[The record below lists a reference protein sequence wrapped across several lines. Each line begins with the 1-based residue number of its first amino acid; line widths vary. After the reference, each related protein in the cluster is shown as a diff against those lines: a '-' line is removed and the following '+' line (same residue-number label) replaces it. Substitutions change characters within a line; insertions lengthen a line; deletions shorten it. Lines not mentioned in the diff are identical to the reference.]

1 MPSFRSLSKAARFA
15 GLARQ
20 GSVRC
25 AGAACQ
31 HGGVSARRRRSG
43 RLGTS
48 FGPMKRDS
56 PCMWHATCVRVGR
69 CILPISL
76 PEICTNGAVGAAKRS
91 FLEVAAASCNR
102 THAVATFVVDAAECN
117 ERGCRFQYHLR
128 AKIVSNLLEHPH
140 ARSGRSAIQR
150 LGHFGPKFDLCD
162 FFRLFGESSRGI
174 RARRSNVRPNARIG
188 RHVEKSAP
196 SVLLRQM
203 LDNAQR
209 RTHARSAAHTPFGS
223 ANRCS

>member
-1 MPSFRSLSKAARFA
+1 MCWRRVPTWW
-15 GLARQ
+15 
-20 GSVRC
+20 
-25 AGAACQ
+25 
-31 HGGVSARRRRSG
+31 GVSAPPSKRPVRDFIRTNET
-43 RLGTS
+43 RLSVHVARNVRPCGAMHFAHLS
-48 FGPMKRDS
+48 AS
-56 PCMWHATCVRVGR
+56 PAP
-69 CILPISL
+69 L
-76 PEICTNGAVGAAKRS
+76 AVGAAKRS

-128 AKIVSNLLEHPH
+128 AKIVSNVFKEHPH
-140 ARSGRSAIQR
+140 ARSGRSAIER

-174 RARRSNVRPNARIG
+174 HARRSNVRPNARIG
-188 RHVEKSAP
+188 HHVEKSAP

>member
-1 MPSFRSLSKAARFA
+1 MCWRRVPTWW
-15 GLARQ
+15 
-20 GSVRC
+20 
-25 AGAACQ
+25 
-31 HGGVSARRRRSG
+31 GVSAPPSKRPVRDFIRTNET
-43 RLGTS
+43 RLSVHVARNVRACGAMHFALLCQPLSQPGT
-48 FGPMKRDS
+48 
-56 PCMWHATCVRVGR
+56 
-69 CILPISL
+69 
-76 PEICTNGAVGAAKRS
+76 VGAAKRS

-128 AKIVSNLLEHPH
+128 AKIVSNVFKEHPH

-188 RHVEKSAP
+188 HHVEKSAP

-223 ANRCS
+223 ANRGS